1 MFYHLLYPLAE
12 YHTIFN
18 VFQYISF
25 RTIYATVTALV
36 ISFVVGPYVIKK
48 LKVLQ
53 VEEVIREDVPE
64 RHSSKA
70 GTPTM
75 GGALIIIVVAISV
88 LLWGNLSNK
97 FVWLLLF
104 VTVGMGVIGFI
115 DDYKKVVLKKSDG
128 LRPLAKISGQVVVA
142 LAAGIFLY
150 KTGFDTTVTMPF
162 FKGAH
167 IDLGIFYIVFVVLVI
182 TGTSN
187 AVNLT
192 DGLDGLAIGPMTI
205 AAGTYLLFTYFAGNI
220 KIANYLQILYVS
232 GAGELAIFAGAMVG
246 ASLGFLWFNTY
257 PAQVFMGDIGA
268 LSLGGGLGALAII
281 AKQEVVLLIAG
292 GIFVVEALS
301 VIFQVGS
308 FKLRGK
314 RMFAMAP
321 IHHHFEL
328 KGWPEPR
335 IIVRF
340 WIIAIILSLVAISTL
355 KLR

>member
-187 AVNLT
+187 AVN
-192 DGLDGLAIGPMTI
+192 
-205 AAGTYLLFTYFAGNI
+205 
-220 KIANYLQILYVS
+220 
-232 GAGELAIFAGAMVG
+232 
-246 ASLGFLWFNTY
+246 
-257 PAQVFMGDIGA
+257 
-268 LSLGGGLGALAII
+268 
-281 AKQEVVLLIAG
+281 
-292 GIFVVEALS
+292 
-301 VIFQVGS
+301 
-308 FKLRGK
+308 
-314 RMFAMAP
+314 
-321 IHHHFEL
+321 
-328 KGWPEPR
+328 
-335 IIVRF
+335 
-340 WIIAIILSLVAISTL
+340 
-355 KLR
+355 